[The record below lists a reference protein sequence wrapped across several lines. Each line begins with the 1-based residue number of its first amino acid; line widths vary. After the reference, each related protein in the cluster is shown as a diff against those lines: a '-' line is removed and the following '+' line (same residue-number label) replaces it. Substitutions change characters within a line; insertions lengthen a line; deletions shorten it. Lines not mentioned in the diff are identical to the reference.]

1 MIHHLL
7 TNGRKVKFH
16 IKAGFYYFSKK
27 SVKPMFRI
35 EEVEYP
41 YDSPFVNKWQ
51 KSEANRPST
60 HPFEIEKC
68 KSLFLTSI

>member
-1 MIHHLL
+1 
-7 TNGRKVKFH
+7 
-16 IKAGFYYFSKK
+16 
-27 SVKPMFRI
+27 MFRI
-35 EEVEYP
+35 EEIEYP

-51 KSEANRPST
+51 KSEASRPST